1 MESTIEIP
9 LSKLKIGLSF
19 IGTIIFVILGIEL
32 AMNPEEW
39 LSGGSNSPGFARIM
53 GVISVIFFGICGV
66 FIGRK
71 LVDEKIGLTID
82 EKGITDNTNATS
94 VGLIEWDDIIGI
106 DKVEIS
112 SSKILLIKTDKPDKY
127 IERAKNGISK
137 RAMKA
142 NNRMYG
148 SPISIISSSLSIK
161 FSELENLVKSEY
173 KRRKK

>member
-1 MESTIEIP
+1 MGSTIEIP

-19 IGTIIFVILGIEL
+19 IGTIIFVIMGIEL

-39 LSGGSNSPGFARIM
+39 LSGGANSPGFIRIM
-53 GVISVIFFGICGV
+53 GVISVVFFGICGI

-71 LVDEKIGLTID
+71 LFDKTIGLTID

-94 VGLIEWDDIIGI
+94 VGLIEWDDITGI

-127 IERAKNGISK
+127 IDRAKNGISR

-142 NNRMYG
+142 NNSIYG
-148 SPISIISSSLSIK
+148 SPISIISSSLSMK
-161 FSELENLVKSEY
+161 FSELESLLKSEL
-173 KRRKK
+173 KRRGK